1 MMEDKIV
8 EIAASIFEMDPRKL
22 SIESS
27 RDEIGKW
34 DSLAHVM
41 LIAEIEEQFGVS
53 IPFEETGNIH
63 QLKDFLR
70 YAGK

>member
-1 MMEDKIV
+1 MEEKII

-22 SIESS
+22 TIENS
-27 RDEIGKW
+27 RDEIEKW

-53 IPFEETGNIH
+53 IPFEETGNIN

-70 YAGK
+70 YVGK

>member
-1 MMEDKIV
+1 MEEKII

-22 SIESS
+22 TIENS
-27 RDEIGKW
+27 RDEIEKW

-53 IPFEETGNIH
+53 IPFEETGDIH

-70 YAGK
+70 YVVK

>member
-1 MMEDKIV
+1 MEDKII
-8 EIAASIFEMDPRKL
+8 EIAASIFEMDPRRL

-27 RDEIGKW
+27 RDEIEKW

-53 IPFEETGNIH
+53 IPFEETGNIN
-63 QLKDFLR
+63 QLKDFLK
-70 YAGK
+70 YFGK

>member
-1 MMEDKIV
+1 MEDKIV

-34 DSLAHVM
+34 DSLSHVM
-41 LIAEIEEQFGVS
+41 LIVEIEEQFGVS
-53 IPFEETGNIH
+53 IPFEETGNMN
-63 QLKDFLR
+63 QLKDFLK
-70 YAGK
+70 YFGK

>member
-1 MMEDKIV
+1 MEEKII
-8 EIAASIFEMDPRKL
+8 EIAASIFEMDPTNL
-22 SIESS
+22 SIESN
-27 RDEIGKW
+27 RDEIDKW

>member
-1 MMEDKIV
+1 MEEKII

-22 SIESS
+22 TIENS
-27 RDEIGKW
+27 RDEIEKW

-70 YAGK
+70 YVVK

>member
-1 MMEDKIV
+1 MEDKII
-8 EIAASIFEMDPRKL
+8 EIAASIFGMDPRKL
-22 SIESS
+22 SIKSS
-27 RDEIGKW
+27 RDEIEKW

-70 YAGK
+70 YVGK

>member
-1 MMEDKIV
+1 MEDKII

-22 SIESS
+22 SIENS
-27 RDEIGKW
+27 RDEIEKW

-53 IPFEETGNIH
+53 IPFEETGNIN

-70 YAGK
+70 YVGK

>member
-1 MMEDKIV
+1 MEDKII
-8 EIAASIFEMDPRKL
+8 EIAASIFGMDPRKL

-27 RDEIGKW
+27 RDETEKW